1 MTLHFQ
7 LLIINMPTA
16 LLQFHIIFHV
26 GRKVMS
32 VIRVL
37 VSGAAGNIGY
47 AILPMIV
54 RTFSLLLSFSA
65 AEMSLVWIK
74 QVVPVSSHIQP
85 IDLVLLDIQSC
96 MGKLDGVEMAL
107 NDCAYPLVKSLVIL
121 DH

>member
-7 LLIINMPTA
+7 LLIINMSTA
-16 LLQFHIIFHV
+16 LLYFHIIFHV
-26 GRKVMS
+26 IGC
-32 VIRVL
+32 
-37 VSGAAGNIGY
+37 GAGGKICY
-47 AILPMIV
+47 SIVTMIV

-65 AEMSLVWIK
+65 AEMFLVWTK

-96 MGKLDGVEMAL
+96 MGKLDGVEMEI

-121 DH
+121 EH